1 MSYAEAAA
9 KGPSQL
15 PEEVSLYQST
25 KLEMSS
31 SNEIY
36 QARAP
41 VPREVEKTES
51 VSTASL
57 IDVDAP
63 SVQSVHSD
71 FLDQGVKTTTQAER
85 IEREAEEAAL
95 AREKAAAAAA
105 SGKKSKK
112 SKAQGLSKNAQN
124 PVYLGNAFIITALSA
139 VLGYGA
145 YRKHAEGKLSWEVA
159 SVWAGAVGLF
169 AGADYFVSK

>member
-1 MSYAEAAA
+1 M
-9 KGPSQL
+9 
-15 PEEVSLYQST
+15 
-25 KLEMSS
+25 
-31 SNEIY
+31 
-36 QARAP
+36 
-41 VPREVEKTES
+41 
-51 VSTASL
+51 
-57 IDVDAP
+57 
-63 SVQSVHSD
+63 HSD
-71 FLDQGVKTTTQAER
+71 FLDQEVKTTTQAER

-105 SGKKSKK
+105 ASSKKSKK

-159 SVWAGAVGLF
+159 GVWAGAVGLF

>member
-1 MSYAEAAA
+1 MRLHLLTKFTRREYSQYYA
-9 KGPSQL
+9 S
-15 PEEVSLYQST
+15 ST
-25 KLEMSS
+25 PRISAN
-31 SNEIY
+31 SNS
-36 QARAP
+36 RAP
-41 VPREVEKTES
+41 LPREIEKTES

-71 FLDQGVKTTTQAER
+71 FLDQEVKTTTQAER

-105 SGKKSKK
+105 SKKSKK
-112 SKAQGLSKNAQN
+112 AKAQGLSKNAQN

-159 SVWAGAVGLF
+159 GVWAGAVGLF